1 MVANVLIKCLAGLFV
16 WWRILHLLGV
26 NVEEVRGQEEK
37 VMLQDAKKLRN
48 DPALSPLM
56 SNNGASPLHV
66 AAAKNYI
73 TVLK

>member
-1 MVANVLIKCLAGLFV
+1 
-16 WWRILHLLGV
+16 
-26 NVEEVRGQEEK
+26 
-37 VMLQDAKKLRN
+37 MLQDAKKLRN
-48 DPALSPLM
+48 DPTISLVI